1 MKISHL
7 CKSRR
12 NFSKISSKNI
22 WLVTKKSLPL
32 HSQIRN
38 DAYRANK
45 QARLSD
51 KKTDKRTIF
60 DKNYIKLFVEKYK
73 RQ

>member
-1 MKISHL
+1 M
-7 CKSRR
+7 
-12 NFSKISSKNI
+12 
-22 WLVTKKSLPL
+22 KKSLPL

-51 KKTDKRTIF
+51 KKADKRTIF

>member
-12 NFSKISSKNI
+12 NFSKISSENI
-22 WLVTKKSLPL
+22 WPVMKKSLPL

-38 DAYRANK
+38 EAYNTNK
-45 QARLSD
+45 HSVD
-51 KKTDKRTIF
+51 NGSNDKRTIF